1 MFLHNKREYDIIVVG
16 AGHAGCEAALA
27 ASRMGKVV
35 LLLTLSLDNLAL
47 MPCNPSIGGPA
58 KANLVREIDALGGEM
73 GKNVDATLMQMR
85 ILNTRKGP
93 AVQALR
99 SQIDRKL
106 YQRRM
111 KKVIETTP
119 NLFLKEGIVTDLLIK
134 NGKAVGVAVGMSE
147 IRAKSVILATG
158 TYLRSRIYI
167 GEESWESGPQGQ
179 QPAVALSNSLEKLL
193 PLVRFK
199 TGTPARVNLRSLD
212 YDKMIK
218 QPGNEFFH
226 GFSFETKGIDIEQV
240 PCWLTYTTHE
250 THQII
255 ENNLDRAAMYTGAIT
270 GVGARYCPS
279 IESKIVQFP
288 ERESHQIFVE
298 PEGWDTQEGYLSG
311 ASSSLP
317 ADIQLQFLQT
327 IPGLEQVEM
336 MRAGY
341 AIEYDCLDPQL
352 LNSFLQV
359 KEYPGLF
366 TAGQLNG
373 TSGYEEAAAQG
384 LLAGINAVR
393 YIDDQEMV
401 TITRSQAYL
410 GVLIDDLVI
419 KGTNEPY
426 RLLTSRA
433 EYRLFLRQDNADQRL
448 TPLGYRL
455 GLIPQE
461 RYDQFQQKWNQIE
474 TEVERLEQFTLG
486 STESTNQILRKL
498 KTTEIKHGITLGALL
513 RRPEIKY
520 EDLNSFEP
528 LPEVERQVKEEVEII
543 IKYKGYLDKQELAI
557 ARFEKME
564 NRQLPEIDYNLVKG
578 LSREAQEKLIKYQ
591 PLTLGQASRISGVS
605 PADISVL
612 IIYLEGRN

>member
-1 MFLHNKREYDIIVVG
+1 MYLHNDQEYDIIVVG

-27 ASRMGKVV
+27 GARMGKTV
-35 LLLTLSLDNLAL
+35 LLLTMNLDNLAL

-85 ILNTRKGP
+85 MLNTRKGP

-106 YQRRM
+106 YQKRM
-111 KKVIETTP
+111 KSVIESTP
-119 NLFLKEGIVTDLLIK
+119 NLFLKEGMVTELLIK
-134 NGKAVGVAVGMSE
+134 NGIAVGVAIGRTE
-147 IRAKSVILATG
+147 IRGNAVILATG
-158 TYLRSRIYI
+158 TYLRPRIYI
-167 GEESWESGPQGQ
+167 GEESYESGPQGQ
-179 QPAVALSNSLEKLL
+179 RGAVDLSNSLEKWL

-212 YDKMIK
+212 YDKMTI
-218 QPGNEFFH
+218 QPGNEHFH
-226 GFSFETKGIDIEQV
+226 GFSFDTKGINIEQE
-240 PCWLTYTTHE
+240 PCWLTYTNAATHK
-250 THQII
+250 II
-255 ENNLDRAAMYTGAIT
+255 AENLDKAALYSGAIT

-279 IESKIVQFP
+279 IENKIVEFP
-288 ERESHQIFVE
+288 ERTSHQIFVE
-298 PEGWDTQEGYLSG
+298 PEGWNTREGYLSG

-317 ADIQLQFLQT
+317 ADVQLKFLQT
-327 IPGLEQVEM
+327 IPGLENVEM
-336 MRAGY
+336 MRPGY

-352 LNSFLQV
+352 LNTFLQV
-359 KEYPGLF
+359 KGYPGLF

-384 LLAGINAVR
+384 LLAGINAVK
-393 YIDDQEMV
+393 YLNDEEML
-401 TITRSQAYL
+401 TIHRSQAYL

-419 KGTNEPY
+419 KGTKEPY

-448 TPLGYRL
+448 TPLGYQL
-455 GLIPQE
+455 GLISQE
-461 RYDQFQQKWNQIE
+461 RYDSFQKKWQQIE
-474 TEVERLEQFTLG
+474 DEVNRLENFKVG
-486 STESTNQILRKL
+486 STEPNNQILREL
-498 KTTEIKHGITLGALL
+498 NTTEIKHGITLDELL

-520 EDLNSFEP
+520 TDLDLFEP
-528 LPEVERQVKEEVEII
+528 LPKLERQVAEQVEII
-543 IKYKGYLDKQELAI
+543 VKYKGYLEKQKSAI

-564 NRQLPEIDYNLVKG
+564 HRKIPTVDYKLVTG
-578 LSREAQEKLIKYQ
+578 LSREAQEKLEKYK

-612 IIYLEGRN
+612 VVYLEGRK